1 MGKSVTATLK
11 DILKKEEKLLDQV
24 KKTVALIV
32 QKQSK
37 NVLRDISK
45 MKANAIKS
53 YKDII
58 KTVAPAPAKKKT
70 AAKKAVKAAP
80 KKATAKKASP
90 KKAAAKK
97 AAPKKKAAEKKA
109 PAEAA
114 KK

>member
-53 YKDII
+53 YKDLI
-58 KTVAPAPAKKKT
+58 KTAAPAP
-70 AAKKAVKAAP
+70 AKKAVKAAP
-80 KKATAKKASP
+80 KKAAAKKASP

>member
-70 AAKKAVKAAP
+70 AAKKAVKA
-80 KKATAKKASP
+80 TAKKASP

-97 AAPKKKAAEKKA
+97 AAPKKKAAEKKT